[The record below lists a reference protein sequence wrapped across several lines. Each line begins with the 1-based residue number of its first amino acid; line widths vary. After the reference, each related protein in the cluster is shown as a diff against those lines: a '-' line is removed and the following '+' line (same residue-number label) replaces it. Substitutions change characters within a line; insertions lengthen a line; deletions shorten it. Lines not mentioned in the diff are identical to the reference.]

1 MMVNLIILT
10 LFPLCMIFAMFFDV
24 FTMTIPNKIV
34 IALLLGFV
42 ACFPFVGMTLE
53 TLAWHAGVASIVLA
67 VSFVLFSIGV
77 MGGGDAKLAT
87 VASLWLGA
95 LPTVEFLLIGS
106 IMGGLLTLVII
117 LARRAPLPSIL
128 SKTEWALRLHDTKNG
143 VPYGA
148 ALGPAA
154 LLVFLKTPWMEY
166 AASGAPFG

>member
-1 MMVNLIILT
+1 MINLVILG
-10 LFPLCMIFAMFFDV
+10 LFPLCMIFVMFFDI

-42 ACFPFVGMTLE
+42 ACVPFVGMTLE
-53 TLAWHAGVASIVLA
+53 TLAWHAGVSAIVL
-67 VSFVLFSIGV
+67 VVCFGLFSIGA
-77 MGGGDAKLAT
+77 MGGGDAKLAA

-95 LPTVEFLLIGS
+95 APTLEFLLIGS
-106 IMGGLLTLVII
+106 VMGGLLTLIII
-117 LARRAPLPSIL
+117 LMRRGPLPEL
-128 SKTEWALRLHDTKNG
+128 LDKLEWARRLHDKKNG

-154 LLVFLKTPWMEY
+154 LLVFVKTPWMDF